1 MTIAERIM
9 SLLRQTAHTQRDIC
23 LILGLAPSTVN
34 DWFKR
39 NTDSIPSA
47 YVVPLAKFFSIS
59 PTELLTGD
67 PSGLV
72 LLSRDEHRLIETY
85 RQLDPDGQTVVH
97 ATAITEARRTNE
109 KEAQRGET

>member
-1 MTIAERIM
+1 MTISERIM
-9 SLLRQTAHTQRDIC
+9 SLLRQTAHTQHDISVA
-23 LILGLAPSTVN
+23 LNVAPSTVC

-47 YVVPLAKFFSIS
+47 YIVPLAKMFTIS

-72 LLSRDEHRLIETY
+72 LLSREEQRLIETY
-85 RQLDPDGQTVVH
+85 RQLDPDGQTVVR
-97 ATAITEARRTNE
+97 ATAIQEKRKLTEE
-109 KEAQRGET
+109 

>member
-1 MTIAERIM
+1 MTISERIM
-9 SLLRQTAHTQRDIC
+9 SLLRQTGHTQRDIC
-23 LILGLAPSTVN
+23 LTLNLAPSTVC

-47 YVVPLAKFFSIS
+47 YIVPLARMFAIS

-72 LLSRDEHRLIETY
+72 LLSKDEQRLIETY

-97 ATAITEARRTNE
+97 AAAIEEKRRISNEA
-109 KEAQRGET
+109 